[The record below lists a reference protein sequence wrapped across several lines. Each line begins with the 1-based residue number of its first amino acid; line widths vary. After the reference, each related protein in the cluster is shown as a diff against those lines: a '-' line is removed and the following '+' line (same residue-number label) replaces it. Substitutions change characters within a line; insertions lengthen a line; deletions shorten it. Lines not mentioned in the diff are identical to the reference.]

1 MTNETLETR
10 FNEQLSAE
18 AMESQMSDADSI
30 DILDLL
36 IGASKHKKLIFGFT
50 TTVATAAIVITL
62 LMPPIYTGSTKIL
75 PPQNQSAASG
85 VLAQLGGLA
94 GLAGGA
100 IKSPTEIYVSML
112 KSRTVADSLISR
124 FELLNLYKAVYPSQ
138 AREQLAEVTTIL
150 AGKDAIITI
159 EVDDK
164 DPKRAAAL
172 ANGYVEELLKLTQ
185 VLAVTDASQRRLFF
199 ERQYAQARDNLANA
213 EEAARHALQQGGL
226 VKVDE
231 QGRGMIETTARLR
244 AQITM
249 KEVQIGAMRTYA
261 SDQNADLRA
270 TQQEL
275 EALRRELA
283 KVEGTGSDLAVAPG
297 ASSNRGVEN
306 LRLLRNVKYYEIIYE
321 LLGRQY
327 ELSKIDEAKES
338 SVVQVLDRAIEPDR
352 KSKPKRTLI
361 VVVSTM
367 AAFVISLLLAFV
379 IEAITR
385 SKSDPE
391 AGRKMAIL
399 RQYWARSK

>member
-1 MTNETLETR
+1 MTNETLADQS
-10 FNEQLSAE
+10 NEQLSTEPTAP
-18 AMESQMSDADSI
+18 QTSDADNI

-36 IGASKHKKLIFGFT
+36 IGASKHKKLILGFT
-50 TTVATAAIVITL
+50 TVVAVVAIVITI

-75 PPQNQSAASG
+75 PPQNQSSASG
-85 VLAQLGGLA
+85 VLAQLGSLA

-100 IKSPTEIYVSML
+100 IRSPTEIYVSML
-112 KSRTVADSLISR
+112 KSRTVADSLVNR
-124 FELLNLYKAVYPSQ
+124 FELMNLYDSKYPSQ

-164 DPKRAAAL
+164 DPKRAAAI
-172 ANGYVEELLKLTQ
+172 ANGYVDELLKLTQ

-199 ERQYAQARDNLANA
+199 ERQYAKARDNLASA
-213 EEAARHALQQGGL
+213 EEAARHALQHGGL
-226 VKVDE
+226 VKVEE
-231 QGRGMIETTARLR
+231 QGRGMIEITARLR

-270 TQQEL
+270 AQQEL
-275 EALRRELA
+275 EALRSQLA
-283 KVEGTGSDLAVAPG
+283 KVEGTGSEAVADS

-338 SVVQVLDRAIEPDR
+338 SVVQVLDNAIEPDR

-361 VVVSTM
+361 VIVSTI
-367 AAFVISLLLAFV
+367 AGFVISLLLAFFV
-379 IEAITR
+379 EAIAR
-385 SKSDPE
+385 GKSDPE